1 MDTGMGTPT
10 RCVDGAIIFDDA
22 YLSVEWADSVRPCDR
37 EGRLERAIKA
47 CAAAAHVGQYA
58 ADLMRKKGLR
68 ADAEVSEAKAYRFL
82 VVTERLALYRYI
94 GFSGHPGGVMGDR

>member
-1 MDTGMGTPT
+1 MGTPT
-10 RCVDGAIIFDDA
+10 RCVDGALVFDDV

-37 EGRLERAIKA
+37 EDRLERAIKA
-47 CAAAAHVGQYA
+47 CGCLSHTGQFA
-58 ADLMRKKGLR
+58 ADMMREKGLR

-82 VVTERLALYRYI
+82 VLAERLALSYYI